1 MMCKK
6 CGLELSGDR
15 YFCTK
20 CGAFL
25 DSNDEAYVKSSKW
38 RYTYYLSTLAW
49 KKIMNIC
56 GALAFITIGAYI
68 FLYESFYL
76 EAWFLPVFIGMTAP
90 FFTSIFIWRSKVEK
104 LEWMIEKYRERHGRS
119 NVEYKRTTESVKET
133 AVRPS

>member
-20 CGAFL
+20 CGKFL
-25 DSNDEAYVKSSKW
+25 DSNDEAYVKSNKW

-49 KKIMNIC
+49 KKIMNVC
-56 GALAFITIGAYI
+56 GALAFTAIGVYI
-68 FLYESFYL
+68 FLYEPFYKEL
-76 EAWFLPVFIGMTAP
+76 WFLPVFGALVAP
-90 FFTSIFIWRSKVEK
+90 FFISMVIWRRKVEN
-104 LEWMIEKYRERHGRS
+104 LEWMIEKYLERHGRS
-119 NVEYKRTTESVKET
+119 SVEYKRTTESVKET